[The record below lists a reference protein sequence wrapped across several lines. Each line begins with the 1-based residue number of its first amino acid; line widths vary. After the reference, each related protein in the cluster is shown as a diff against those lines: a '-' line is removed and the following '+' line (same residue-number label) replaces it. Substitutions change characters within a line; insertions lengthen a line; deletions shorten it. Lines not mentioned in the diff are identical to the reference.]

1 MFKLVDAEVTVGK
14 VAQSETSV
22 GFTDLFDAEAVL
34 IVAEAE
40 TTILFG
46 GCDT

>member
-14 VAQSETSV
+14 VTQSKTSV

-34 IVAEAE
+34 VVAEAE
-40 TTILFG
+40 TTIFFG